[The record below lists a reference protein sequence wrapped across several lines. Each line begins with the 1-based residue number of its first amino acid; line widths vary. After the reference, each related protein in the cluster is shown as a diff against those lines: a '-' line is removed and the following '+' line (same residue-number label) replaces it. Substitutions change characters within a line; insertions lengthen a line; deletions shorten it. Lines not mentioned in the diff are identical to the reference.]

1 MLLHQLVRPR
11 GGLGY
16 ADLGGGAVE
25 PDVARTRRDRW
36 WRCQFS
42 MASAT
47 SCCIAT
53 SASATSPD
61 PAPVTA
67 PGGAASA
74 TPCSSRSACAQHS
87 WCSGSMKVSYG
98 AQASCTATPEN
109 RASTPASSI
118 PSRPRLVWQV
128 IRV

>member
-1 MLLHQLVRPR
+1 MWLLNASGSMV
-11 GGLGY
+11 
-16 ADLGGGAVE
+16 AV
-25 PDVARTRRDRW
+25 PV
-36 WRCQFS
+36 S

-53 SASATSPD
+53 SASATW
-61 PAPVTA
+61 PAQHQSL

-98 AQASCTATPEN
+98 ARASCTATPEN

-118 PSRPRLVWQV
+118 PSQPRLGWQV